1 MDMRKL
7 REKVI
12 TISTNAK
19 EGHIPSALSVLDLM
33 WVLYDRIL
41 KVDPT
46 NTQWPDRDR
55 FVLSKGHASIG
66 LYVVLAQKGF
76 FPMSELE
83 NFAKFDSILG
93 GHPDRNKIPGVE
105 ASTGSLGHGFP
116 FGVGMALGLKM
127 KKSASRVFV
136 IIGDGEANEGAVWE
150 SALLAS
156 HHHLTN
162 LCCIVDY
169 NHSTDRALQI
179 GDMEKKFNSFDWET
193 CTIDGHNHDEIFEA
207 LQKNGGH
214 EPRAIIAKTIKGFG
228 CRQMENNPEWPHK
241 YPKHEELLL
250 LLEGLR

>member
-1 MDMRKL
+1 
-7 REKVI
+7 
-12 TISTNAK
+12 
-19 EGHIPSALSVLDLM
+19 
-33 WVLYDRIL
+33 
-41 KVDPT
+41 
-46 NTQWPDRDR
+46 
-55 FVLSKGHASIG
+55 
-66 LYVVLAQKGF
+66 
-76 FPMSELE
+76 MS
-83 NFAKFDSILG
+83 
-93 GHPDRNKIPGVE
+93 NK
-105 ASTGSLGHGFP
+105 
-116 FGVGMALGLKM
+116 LGLKM

>member
-1 MDMRKL
+1 
-7 REKVI
+7 
-12 TISTNAK
+12 
-19 EGHIPSALSVLDLM
+19 
-33 WVLYDRIL
+33 
-41 KVDPT
+41 
-46 NTQWPDRDR
+46 
-55 FVLSKGHASIG
+55 
-66 LYVVLAQKGF
+66 
-76 FPMSELE
+76 MSELE

-179 GDMEKKFNSFDWET
+179 GDMEKKFNSFDW
-193 CTIDGHNHDEIFEA
+193 
-207 LQKNGGH
+207 
-214 EPRAIIAKTIKGFG
+214 
-228 CRQMENNPEWPHK
+228 
-241 YPKHEELLL
+241 
-250 LLEGLR
+250 